1 MLLETAVPGA
11 TIFGSEFLGTLILI
25 LLGCGVVANNLLP
38 RARATLTPPVPS
50 RLTGDG
56 ASA

>member
-38 RARATLTPPVPS
+38 KSKGHANAPVPS